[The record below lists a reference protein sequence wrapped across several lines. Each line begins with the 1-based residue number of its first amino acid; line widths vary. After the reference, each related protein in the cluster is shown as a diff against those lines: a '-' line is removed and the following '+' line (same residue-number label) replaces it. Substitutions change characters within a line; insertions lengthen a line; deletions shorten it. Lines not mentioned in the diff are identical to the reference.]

1 MTPGHLPPIPSVA
14 AYKAVLPQAIESLSD
29 SQIAMLRAQYLAP
42 QHAMTAT
49 QLAEAAKYRSFHG
62 ANLQYGKM
70 GQKLR
75 KALKYTNPDGQA
87 SYVLSYFII
96 PESDYNDEWIFV
108 LHPNVV
114 QAIKE
119 LDLFNHWEIETSHNS

>member
-1 MTPGHLPPIPSVA
+1 MTPGHLPPVPSIA
-14 AYKAVLPQAIESLSD
+14 AYKAAFPHFIRSISD
-29 SQIAMLRAQYLAP
+29 SQVTMLRAQYLAP

-49 QLAEAAKYRSFHG
+49 ELAEAAGYRSFHG

-75 KALKYTNPDGQA
+75 ASLHYTKPDGQA

-96 PESDYNDEWIFV
+96 PQPGCNDEWIFV
-108 LHPNVV
+108 LHPNVA
-114 QAIKE
+114 QAIEE
-119 LDLFNHWEIETSHNS
+119 LDLFDHWQV